1 MRKSKERRSG
11 NERRAGDRR
20 SRVEL
25 DAVGNERRA
34 GADRRSGIDR
44 RQNRGIDPYARLQLS
59 IVLGAVLSIPAVRT
73 WMDGAIPIDTL
84 AIRVAVAMVFA
95 VVAINGLNA
104 LITMYQPTPAPPESS
119 ADGIEDAV
127 LLDGDEGGGA
137 LAS

>member
-1 MRKSKERRSG
+1 MKKAKERRSG
-11 NERRAGDRR
+11 GDRRTTDRR

-25 DAVGNERRA
+25 DAIGNERRA
-34 GADRRSGIDR
+34 GADRRTGVDR

-59 IVLGAVLSIPAVRT
+59 LALGVVLSFPAVRT
-73 WMDGAIPIDTL
+73 WMDGSIPIDTL

-104 LITMYQPTPAPPESS
+104 LITMYQPEPAPPAQL

-127 LLDGDEGGGA
+127 VLDRDDGGA
-137 LAS
+137 IAS